1 MMEIATTDNRAE
13 ILLIEDDVEIRRFL
27 RTTLSAEEYRL
38 HEATNAT
45 EGIARATRRPPDAIV
60 LDLGLP
66 DSDGMEVIRQ
76 VRQWNHSMPIIVL
89 SVRAREQDKI
99 IALDAG
105 ADDFVSKP
113 FAVGELLA
121 RLRVA
126 LRRNAVLP
134 ESGHSQVFRTGD
146 IEVDLSKRRV
156 FRAGKEVRLTRT
168 EFKLLHVLIL
178 HADQVLTHSQ
188 LLNEVWGPNCEDQSH
203 YVRVYMGQLRMKLE
217 NDSAQPKY
225 FRTEPGVGY
234 RLMTRT

>member
-1 MMEIATTDNRAE
+1 MMDSVPSDIRAE
-13 ILLIEDDVEIRRFL
+13 ILLIEDDLEIRRFL

-38 HEATNAT
+38 QEATTAA
-45 EGIARATRRPPDAIV
+45 EGVERATRRPPDAIV

-66 DSDGMEVIRQ
+66 DADGMEVIRQ
-76 VRQWNHSMPIIVL
+76 IRQWNRSLPIIVL
-89 SVRAREQDKI
+89 SVRARERDKI
-99 IALDAG
+99 VALDAG
-105 ADDFVSKP
+105 ADDFVNKP

-126 LRRNAVLP
+126 LRRNAVVP
-134 ESGHSQVFRTGD
+134 ESGNSTIFRTGD

-178 HADQVLTHSQ
+178 HADQVLTHGQ
-188 LLNEVWGPNCEDQSH
+188 LLTEVWGPHCEEQSH
-203 YVRVYMGQLRMKLE
+203 YVRVYMGQLRLKLE
-217 NDSAQPKY
+217 NDSAQPRY

-234 RLMTRT
+234 RLMTRP